1 MPETAIMFLHA
12 LTGLH
17 PGSGTALGVV
27 DLPVQRERHTGWP
40 IVPGSSLKGVMR
52 SESERRAGKDDEDTL
67 AAFGPPTGDAR
78 EHAGATSF
86 SDARILAFPVR
97 SLAGVFAWTT
107 CPAVLGRLSRDLGV
121 GGGSLPD
128 FAAPEPGCVLCA
140 EGSPLL
146 ADGDLV
152 LLEEFEFRRTG
163 SPGVADWIAGRA
175 VRDKGTGERL
185 RSHLAVLHDDDFTHF
200 VRHATEVVARV
211 GLDYERKTVREGA
224 LFYEECL
231 PAESLFYSLV
241 SASASRRGSRQVGA
255 SEIMSWLA
263 DSAPLVIQIGGGE
276 TVGRGVCAMR
286 LERIEAEE
294 GR

>member
-52 SESERRAGKDDEDTL
+52 SESERRAGNDDEDTL

-78 EHAGATSF
+78 EHAGATAF

-97 SLAGVFAWTT
+97 SLAGIFAWTT
-107 CPAVLGRLSRDLGV
+107 CPAALSRLGRDLAI
-121 GGGSLPD
+121 GGGALPE
-128 FAAPEPGCVLCA
+128 FAAPEPGCVHCA

-163 SPGVADWIAGRA
+163 ACGVADWIAERA

-211 GLDYERKTVREGA
+211 GLDYERKTVRKGA

-231 PAESLFYSLV
+231 PVETLFHSLV
-241 SASASRRGSRQVGA
+241 TASGSRRESRSAGA

-263 DSAPLVIQIGGGE
+263 GNAPSVMQIGGGE
-276 TVGRGVCAMR
+276 TVGRGVCAVR
-286 LERIEAEE
+286 IERIKAEE